1 MQLEITIPLFP
12 LGLVL
17 LPEMVLPLHIFEERY
32 KKMIGQCLDQNQE
45 FGIVY
50 FDGTR
55 IQEAGCTARILR
67 VLKRYDDGRMD
78 IVTKGEKRFR
88 IMNVSDTEAYLQARI
103 VYFSDELEEET
114 EEFEKLA
121 SEGVEFSK
129 QLDALEGKK
138 GDYSFV
144 ENLDFRLIS
153 FLISGNDGFTQEEKQ
168 RFLEMTSTRD
178 RLKKSVESL
187 EKIVERTRITQD
199 IQRIIGGNGNIAG
212 DLGDLKE
219 GL

>member
-153 FLISGNDGFTQEEKQ
+153 FLISGTTMDLLRKKN
-168 RFLEMTSTRD
+168 RD
-178 RLKKSVESL
+178 FSK
-187 EKIVERTRITQD
+187 
-199 IQRIIGGNGNIAG
+199 
-212 DLGDLKE
+212 
-219 GL
+219 